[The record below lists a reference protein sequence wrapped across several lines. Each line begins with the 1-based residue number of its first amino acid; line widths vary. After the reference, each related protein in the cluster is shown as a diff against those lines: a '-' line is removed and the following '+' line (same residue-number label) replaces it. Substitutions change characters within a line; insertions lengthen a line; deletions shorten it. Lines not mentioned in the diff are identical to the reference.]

1 MFSKNSF
8 ELLIVAVELLE
19 LYSDFFGSSIS
30 KRALCIR
37 HNRILSEP
45 PETSHRNA
53 QATEMSNLIKP
64 NTDELVDSVTC
75 YNPKPLWLHYY
86 LGPFVALYSFLIYLW
101 FGSSGSLSE
110 SLVGD
115 QAASDLNDTLA
126 SNATGFPGQADRPVD
141 DGQLSL
147 ELWLVYV
154 AVAVFSQILLFL
166 SCQWSISIN
175 CLLAFKQA
183 TNPENA
189 VYVKVVPT
197 KNNGS
202 TELRPLNKRR
212 IDGRLDISFYF
223 QKTKYILD
231 EQTGLFSQIGFPVA
245 EPIEHYLST
254 KGFQDEQQLGQA
266 EFKYGKNDL
275 EMIIPE
281 FVELFKERAIAPFF
295 VFQVFCVLLW
305 CLDEYWYYSL
315 FTLFLLVSFECIL
328 VKQQLRNLTEIRK
341 MGKKPYNVSVYRFKK
356 WQCISSDQLVPG
368 DLINIT
374 RSHND
379 NHVPCD
385 ILLLKGSCIVD
396 ESTLTGESVPQMKEG
411 IDGVKQ
417 LGDKLSVSDSDAKLH
432 VLFGGTKILQHTSPQ
447 KTANSNSIC
456 TMKPTETGCLGYVM
470 RTSFNTAQ
478 GKLLRTIL
486 FGVKRVTENN
496 LETFCFILFL
506 LIFAIAAA
514 GYLWTEGV
522 KDPNRNKYKLFLECT
537 LILTSVVPPELPI
550 ELSLAVNT
558 SLLSLVRM
566 FIFCT
571 EPFRIPFAG
580 KIEICCFDKTG
591 TLTSDNLIVEGVAA
605 TANSK
610 DLKKINPS
618 SELPIETVQV
628 MATCHSLV
636 QLEDDL
642 VGDPLEKATLEAV
655 DYSVAKNDVVL
666 PKKGRQSGIKI
677 VQRFHFSSQLKRM
690 SVLASVKLSS
700 TNETQF
706 IATVKGAPETL
717 KPMVRVTSDS
727 QTHDHSFANFF
738 SHHPCVVKQTV
749 QQLI

>member
-1 MFSKNSF
+1 
-8 ELLIVAVELLE
+8 
-19 LYSDFFGSSIS
+19 
-30 KRALCIR
+30 
-37 HNRILSEP
+37 
-45 PETSHRNA
+45 
-53 QATEMSNLIKP
+53 MSNLIKP

-101 FGSSGSLSE
+101 FGSSAVRDGLRDG
-110 SLVGD
+110 L
-115 QAASDLNDTLA
+115 ASNSGDLNDLNQTLA
-126 SNATGFPGQADRPVD
+126 SNATDQADRPAD
-141 DGQLSL
+141 DGQISL

-154 AVAVFSQILLFL
+154 AVAVFSQVLLFL

-175 CLLAFKQA
+175 CLLAFKPVVS
-183 TNPENA
+183 PENA
-189 VYVKVVPT
+189 VFVKVAPT
-197 KNNGS
+197 KNNGL

-212 IDGRLDISFYF
+212 RDGRLDIWFYF
-223 QKTKYILD
+223 QKTKFIYD
-231 EQTGLFSQIGFPVA
+231 ETSGLFSQISFPVS
-245 EPIEHYLST
+245 EPVEHYLAS
-254 KGFQDEQQLGQA
+254 KGFQDEAAFEQA

-281 FVELFKERAIAPFF
+281 FLELFKERAIAPFF

-341 MGKKPYNVSVYRFKK
+341 MGKKPYNVFVYRFKK
-356 WQCISSDQLVPG
+356 WQSISSDQLVPG

-411 IDGVKQ
+411 IEGLKDS
-417 LGDKLSVSDSDAKLH
+417 GDKLSVGDSDSKLH
-432 VLFGGTKILQHTSPQ
+432 MLFGGTKILQHTAPQ
-447 KTANSNSIC
+447 KGAGSSTVRP
-456 TMKPTETGCLGYVM
+456 MEGGCLGYVM

-506 LIFAIAAA
+506 LVFAIAAA
-514 GYLWTEGV
+514 GYLWIEGT

-558 SLLSLVRM
+558 SLLSLVKL

-605 TANSK
+605 TPNSK
-610 DLKKINPS
+610 DLKKINQS
-618 SELPIETVQV
+618 SELPLETVQV

-655 DYSVAKNDVVL
+655 DYGVAKNDVVL

-690 SVLASVKLSS
+690 SVLASVNLSS

-717 KPMVRVTSDS
+717 KPMVGFFR
-727 QTHDHSFANFF
+727 NFLR
-738 SHHPCVVKQTV
+738 T
-749 QQLI
+749 

>member
-1 MFSKNSF
+1 MN
-8 ELLIVAVELLE
+8 
-19 LYSDFFGSSIS
+19 
-30 KRALCIR
+30 
-37 HNRILSEP
+37 
-45 PETSHRNA
+45 
-53 QATEMSNLIKP
+53 NLIKS
-64 NTDELVDSVTC
+64 NTDDLVDSITC

-86 LGPFVALYSFLIYLW
+86 IGPFVAIYSFLIYLW
-101 FGSSGSLSE
+101 FGNENLANRDQLKATNSNQAISNQTSSEPIIGNQTSTNEPSI
-110 SLVGD
+110 
-115 QAASDLNDTLA
+115 
-126 SNATGFPGQADRPVD
+126 
-141 DGQLSL
+141 SL
-147 ELWLVYV
+147 ELWIVYV
-154 AVAVFSQILLFL
+154 AIAIFSQVLLFL
-166 SCQWSISIN
+166 SCQWSIHIN

-183 TNPENA
+183 KSPENA

-202 TELRPLNKRR
+202 TELRSLNKKLNK
-212 IDGRLDISFYF
+212 DGQQLDIWFYF
-223 QKTKYILD
+223 QKTKFSFD
-231 EQTGLFSQIGFPVA
+231 QQTGLFSQIQFPVN
-245 EPIEHYLST
+245 ETIQHYLNS
-254 KGFQDEQQLGQA
+254 KGFQDQTQFEQA
-266 EFKYGKNDL
+266 ETKYGKNDV

-281 FVELFKERAIAPFF
+281 FIELFKERAIAPFF

-315 FTLFLLVSFECIL
+315 FTLFLLISFECIL

-341 MGKKPYNVSVYRFKK
+341 MGKKPYNVFVYRFKK
-356 WQCISSDQLVPG
+356 WQSISSDELLPG

-396 ESTLTGESVPQMKEG
+396 ESMLTGESVPQMKEG
-411 IDGVKQ
+411 IDGVKD
-417 LGDKLSVSDSDAKLH
+417 LADHLSVSDSDSKLH
-432 VLFGGTKILQHTSPQ
+432 VIFGGTKILQHTAPQ
-447 KTANSNSIC
+447 KGISTVNTI
-456 TMKPTETGCLGYVM
+456 KPMDSGCLGYVM

-514 GYLWTEGV
+514 SYLWIEGN
-522 KDPNRNKYKLFLECT
+522 KDPNRNRYKLFLECT

-558 SLLSLVRM
+558 SLLSLVKL

-591 TLTSDNLIVEGVAA
+591 TLTSDNLIIEGVAA
-605 TANSK
+605 TPNSK
-610 DLKKINPS
+610 DLKKINQS

-636 QLEDDL
+636 QLDDEL

-655 DYSVAKNDVVL
+655 DYSVMKNDVVL
-666 PKKGRQSGIKI
+666 PKKGRQAAIKI

-690 SVLASVKLSS
+690 SVLSSLNLSS

-717 KPMVRVTSDS
+717 KPMVCT
-727 QTHDHSFANFF
+727 
-738 SHHPCVVKQTV
+738 
-749 QQLI
+749 I

>member
-1 MFSKNSF
+1 
-8 ELLIVAVELLE
+8 
-19 LYSDFFGSSIS
+19 
-30 KRALCIR
+30 
-37 HNRILSEP
+37 
-45 PETSHRNA
+45 
-53 QATEMSNLIKP
+53 MSNLIKP

-101 FGSSGSLSE
+101 FGSGVARIGGLS
-110 SLVGD
+110 D
-115 QAASDLNDTLA
+115 DRPAHDLNDTLA
-126 SNATGFPGQADRPVD
+126 GNATVHSTDDRPAD

-154 AVAVFSQILLFL
+154 ASAVFMQVLLFL
-166 SCQWSISIN
+166 SCQWSISVN
-175 CLLAFKQA
+175 CLLAFKA
-183 TNPENA
+183 VARPENA

-202 TELRPLNKRR
+202 AELRPLNKRKH
-212 IDGRLDISFYF
+212 DGRLDIWFYF
-223 QKTKYILD
+223 QKTKFIYD
-231 EQTGLFSQIGFPVA
+231 ETTGLFSQISFPVS
-245 EPIEHYLST
+245 EPIEHYLAS
-254 KGFQDEQQLGQA
+254 KGFQDEQQFEQA

-341 MGKKPYNVSVYRFKK
+341 MGKKPYNVFVYRFKK
-356 WQCISSDQLVPG
+356 WQSISSDQLVPG
-368 DLINIT
+368 DLINVT

-411 IDGVKQ
+411 IDGLKE
-417 LGDKLSVSDSDAKLH
+417 LGDKLSVGDSDSKLH
-432 VLFGGTKILQHTSPQ
+432 VLFGGTKILQHTAPQ
-447 KTANSNSIC
+447 KAAGSSVC
-456 TMKPTETGCLGYVM
+456 TVRPMESGCLGYVM

-514 GYLWTEGV
+514 GYLWTEGA
-522 KDPNRNKYKLFLECT
+522 KDPNRNRYKLFLECT

-558 SLLSLVRM
+558 SLLSLVKL

-605 TANSK
+605 TPNSK
-610 DLKKINPS
+610 DLKKINQS

-655 DYSVAKNDVVL
+655 EYSVAKNDVVL

-677 VQRFHFSSQLKRM
+677 LQRFHFSSQLKRM
-690 SVLASVKLSS
+690 SVLASVNLSS
-700 TNETQF
+700 TNETQC

-717 KPMVRVTSDS
+717 KPMVSFWLTISD
-727 QTHDHSFANFF
+727 
-738 SHHPCVVKQTV
+738 
-749 QQLI
+749 